1 LPISQKFAEAGL
13 RKGIYTRNA
22 ADWQFFCGFFDIK
35 VIINEGPAAIYDA
48 LEKWADDEFRSVN
61 AQIELLIKKSLKDS
75 GRLKKNRG
83 KGSDEE

>member
-1 LPISQKFAEAGL
+1 MKVAEKKRFLL
-13 RKGIYTRNA
+13 RI
-22 ADWQFFCGFFDIK
+22 DQ
-35 VIINEGPAAIYDA
+35 EIYDA

-83 KGSDEE
+83 KGSKEE